1 VKLGLDGKTAIVT
14 GGSAG
19 IGLAC
24 AKALVSEGVHTTI
37 AARDEE
43 RLQRAV
49 DEIRS
54 VSTGVASVEVASI
67 SADLTRADDIRR
79 VVRTV
84 IKEFERI
91 DVLVNNAGS
100 ARAGAFTELGDEA
113 YIEAWNL
120 KLLGYIRMVRE
131 VTPHMIKQRDGRIVN
146 IIGGAAHTPSP
157 TFLPGSTANAALLN
171 FTKGVSKEL
180 IRHGIRINAVLPGPT
195 ATERA
200 RRLNRQTAGARG
212 ISEQEAWQQTVE
224 AIPQGRMVE
233 PDEIAQLTLFLLSDL
248 ASSIVGAEFTI
259 DGGLSP
265 CV

>member
-1 VKLGLDGKTAIVT
+1 MDLGLRAKTAIVT

-24 AKALVSEGVHTTI
+24 ARALVREGVHTAI
-37 AARDEE
+37 AARDER
-43 RLQRAV
+43 RLEQAMA
-49 DEIRS
+49 EIGACAAGTDRPKLL
-54 VSTGVASVEVASI
+54 SI
-67 SADLTRADDIRR
+67 SADLSRGEDVRR

-84 IKEFERI
+84 KAEFERI
-91 DVLVNNAGS
+91 DILVNNAGS

-113 YIEAWNL
+113 FMEAWNL

-131 VTPHMIKQRDGRIVN
+131 VTPHMTAQQDGRIVN
-146 IIGGAAHTPSP
+146 IIGGAARNPSP

-200 RRLNRQTAGARG
+200 RRLNRQTAEARG
-212 ISEQEAWQQTVE
+212 IGEQAAWQQTVE
-224 AIPQGRMVE
+224 AIPQGRMVA
-233 PDEIAQLTLFLLSDL
+233 PDEIARLTLFLLSDL
-248 ASSIVGAEFTI
+248 APSIVGAEITI
-259 DGGLSP
+259 DGGLHP
-265 CV
+265 CL

>member
-1 VKLGLDGKTAIVT
+1 MNLGLRGKTAIVT

-24 AKALVSEGVHTTI
+24 ARALFREGVHTAI

-43 RLQRAV
+43 RLERAAA
-49 DEIRS
+49 EIRS
-54 VSTGVASVEVASI
+54 ASAGVASVEVVTI
-67 SADLTRADDIRR
+67 SADLTRVVDVRR
-79 VVRTV
+79 VVRTM
-84 IKEFERI
+84 KERFGRI
-91 DVLVNNAGS
+91 DILINNAGS
-100 ARAGAFTELGDEA
+100 ARAGDFTELGDEA
-113 YIEAWNL
+113 FLEAWNL

-131 VTPHMIKQRDGRIVN
+131 VTPHMIEQRDGRIVN

-180 IRHGIRINAVLPGPT
+180 IRQGIRINAVLPGPT

-200 RRLNRQTAGARG
+200 KRLNRQTAEARG
-212 ISEQEAWQQTVE
+212 ISEQEAWQ
-224 AIPQGRMVE
+224 ASLDNIPLGRMVE
-233 PDEIAQLTLFLLSDL
+233 PHEIASLALFLVSDL
-248 ASSIVGAEFTI
+248 ASSIVGAEITI
-259 DGGLSP
+259 DGGSSP

>member
-1 VKLGLDGKTAIVT
+1 VKLGLRGKTAIVT

-24 AKALVSEGVHTTI
+24 AKALVREGVHTAI
-37 AARDEE
+37 AARDER
-43 RLQRAV
+43 RLQQAV
-49 DEIRS
+49 AEIKS
-54 VSTGVASVEVASI
+54 ASNGAASVEALTI
-67 SADLTRADDIRR
+67 SSDLTQAEDIQK

-84 IKEFERI
+84 KERFDRI
-91 DVLVNNAGS
+91 DILINNAGS
-100 ARAGAFTELGDEA
+100 ARAGAFSELGDEA
-113 YIEAWNL
+113 FLEAWDL

-131 VTPHMIKQRDGRIVN
+131 VTPHMREQRDGRIVN

-200 RRLNRQTAGARG
+200 KRLNRQTAEAEG
-212 ISEQEAWQQTVE
+212 ISEQEAWQKTVD

-233 PDEIAQLTLFLLSDL
+233 PDEIARLTLFLLSDL
-248 ASSIVGAEFTI
+248 AASIVGAEITI

>member
-1 VKLGLDGKTAIVT
+1 MKLGLDGKTAIVT

-24 AKALVSEGVHTTI
+24 ARALASEGVHTAI
-37 AARDEE
+37 AARNEE

-54 VSTGVASVEVASI
+54 ASAGVASVEVAAI
-67 SADLTRADDIRR
+67 SADLTRAEDVRR
-79 VVRTV
+79 VVETV
-84 IKEFERI
+84 QERFGRI
-91 DVLVNNAGS
+91 DILINNAGS
-100 ARAGAFTELGDEA
+100 AQAGAFRELGDEA
-113 YIEAWNL
+113 FLEAWNL

-131 VTPHMIKQRDGRIVN
+131 VTPHMIEQQDGRIVN

-180 IRHGIRINAVLPGPT
+180 IRHGIRINAVLPGST
-195 ATERA
+195 VTERA
-200 RRLNRQTAGARG
+200 KRLNRQTAEARG

-224 AIPQGRMVE
+224 AIPQGRMVD
-233 PDEIAQLTLFLLSDL
+233 PDEIARLALFLLSDL
-248 ASSIVGAEFTI
+248 APSIVGTEITI
-259 DGGLSP
+259 DGGLRP
-265 CV
+265 CI